1 MKYLPHV
8 FVLALAAGLALPA
21 SAQVGM
27 RLPAKVELE
36 NFAQTKAT
44 SFEDYQGRA
53 LLIEF
58 FAFW

>member
-1 MKYLPHV
+1 MKYSSFV
-8 FVLALAAGLALPA
+8 SVLALVAGLAQPA

-36 NFAQTKAT
+36 QFTQTKAT
-44 SFEDYQGRA
+44 SFEDYHGRA